1 MCNKIKVIVDDLK
14 KEHGDKISFKN
25 VTMNK
30 PASTKAVADAKLNSH
45 GIVAKD
51 ASGKIV
57 KTVEGHSY
65 GKDEVEKVVT
75 VLLKGS

>member
-14 KEHGDKISFKN
+14 KEHGDKISFTN
-25 VTMNK
+25 VTMNN
-30 PASTKAVADAKLNSH
+30 PASTKAVSDAKLKSH

-51 ASGKIV
+51 ASGKVV

-65 GKDEVEKVVT
+65 GKDKVEKVVDA
-75 VLLKGS
+75 LLKGS

>member
-14 KEHGDKISFKN
+14 KEHGTSINFSN
-25 VTMNK
+25 VSMS
-30 PASTKAVADAKLNSH
+30 ASGSAAAVSEAKLQTH
-45 GIVAKD
+45 GIIAKD

-65 GKDEVEKVVT
+65 GKDKVAKVVKT
-75 VLLKGS
+75 LLKGA

>member
-14 KEHGDKISFKN
+14 KTHGDKITFTS
-25 VTMNK
+25 VTMNS
-30 PASTKAVADAKLNSH
+30 PASTKAVADAKLKSH

-51 ASGKIV
+51 ASGKVV

-65 GKDEVEKVVT
+65 GKDKIEKVVT
-75 VLLKGS
+75 VLLKDS